1 MISHLH
7 NRKNRT
13 ARKLIPN
20 RSPGNMTKKGD
31 KNRLSNTTDNPSYHT
46 EMERIS
52 IVEDSGRP
60 LKNTFGTR
68 RSSMSHLTEEE
79 PVLDEV
85 KIQELLDLVRGYC
98 NNC

>member
-1 MISHLH
+1 
-7 NRKNRT
+7 
-13 ARKLIPN
+13 
-20 RSPGNMTKKGD
+20 MTKKGD
-31 KNRLSNTTDNPSYHT
+31 KNRLSNTTDNPSYHA

-52 IVEDSGRP
+52 IVEDSGRRSF
-60 LKNTFGTR
+60 KQSSSTFGTR